1 MNKISLIFLFA
12 LVILPSLT
20 SAQKTFRPFKV
31 KLKMM
36 DKQIKKGYLFNIT
49 RSQILLVRDDRAKD
63 ITPDTLDVSGIN
75 KIILRKKGKMGRSIA
90 FVAIPATVGLGAAA
104 TALNTPKDPSITDPY
119 SWFVI
124 TDGEAFVSGA
134 VAGAFFGI
142 IIGSIVGLTNS
153 GSYQIEGKQPV
164 FDKYFSK
171 IKEKCIIRE

>member
-1 MNKISLIFLFA
+1 
-12 LVILPSLT
+12 
-20 SAQKTFRPFKV
+20 
-31 KLKMM
+31 MM

-49 RSQILLVRDDRAKD
+49 RSQVLLVRDDRAKD

-90 FVAIPATVGLGAAA
+90 FVAIPATVGLGA
-104 TALNTPKDPSITDPY
+104 
-119 SWFVI
+119 V
-124 TDGEAFVSGA
+124 A
-134 VAGAFFGI
+134 VADNRNDTYPLPDLEPFVGGAIVGAFIGP

>member
-1 MNKISLIFLFA
+1 MKKISLIFLFA
-12 LVILPSLT
+12 LVLLPSLT

-31 KLKMM
+31 KLIMM

-90 FVAIPATVGLGAAA
+90 FVAIPAAVGLGAFAA
-104 TALNTPKDPSITDPY
+104 ADYTDETYIVTGITKGGAIA
-119 SWFVI
+119 W
-124 TDGEAFVSGA
+124 GA
-134 VAGAFFGI
+134 VTGAFFGT

>member
-1 MNKISLIFLFA
+1 MKKISLIFLFA
-12 LVILPSLT
+12 LVLLPSLT

-31 KLKMM
+31 KLIMM

-49 RSQILLVRDDRAKD
+49 RSQILLVQDDRAKD

-90 FVAIPATVGLGAAA
+90 FVAIPAAVGLGAVAVA
-104 TALNTPKDPSITDPY
+104 ENRNDTYT
-119 SWFVI
+119 FF
-124 TDGEAFVSGA
+124 TDGEAFVGGA
-134 VAGAFFGI
+134 VTGAFIGT